1 MSALDIL
8 FIKNSKTMCDNTLI
22 TSYAE
27 DYKSTSQGLLIFS
40 YMAK

>member
-8 FIKNSKTMCDNTLI
+8 FLKIFKTISDNTLI
-22 TSYAE
+22 TSYAK

-40 YMAK
+40 YMAE